1 MTVMTSSFTDEE
13 LARRRAAS
21 RRLAW
26 AIGAAVLVI
35 YIAGFFIQR

>member
-1 MTVMTSSFTDEE
+1 MTTVTTTFTTEE
-13 LARRRAAS
+13 LARRRASS

-26 AIGAAVLVI
+26 AIGAAVLTL

>member
-1 MTVMTSSFTDEE
+1 MNPSWSDSE

-26 AIGAAVLVI
+26 AIGAVALCL
-35 YIAGFFIQR
+35 YGAAFWFR